1 MVKNVQI
8 AYPIIL
14 KKMVF
19 IEENK
24 VINAYHVLNR
34 FRMKKEKEF

>member
-8 AYPIIL
+8 AYPIML
-14 KKMVF
+14 KEMVF

-24 VINAYHVLNR
+24 VINVYRVLDH
-34 FRMKKEKEF
+34 FRIKKEEEF

>member
-14 KKMVF
+14 KEMVF

-24 VINAYHVLNR
+24 VINVYHVLNR
-34 FRMKKEKEF
+34 FRIKKEKEF